1 MKIKALILVIILA
14 SCSNSN
20 ELILDVEIKDLKKGK
35 LVLTKLND
43 SVFQPIDSFNV
54 NGQKNIVFKNELNE
68 PQFLFLNLFTNESYE
83 PLSLTFFAEKGK
95 LKLVTSLEKYGY
107 ELKVTGSKNDSIY
120 REYLKLNKKF
130 NDEKVDLIK
139 KSFEKRK
146 SQENDSVIIIDD
158 LLLKLN
164 KRQFLHN
171 ANYVIRNKNYEISP
185 YLAITDLKNSKKILD
200 TVYKSLSAEVLKS
213 KYSLILKSLL

>member
-1 MKIKALILVIILA
+1 MKIKALIIVIILA
-14 SCSNSN
+14 SCSNNN

-35 LVLTKLND
+35 LFLTKHND

-54 NGQKNIVFKNELNE
+54 NGQKNIVFKHELNE

-83 PLSLTFFAEKGK
+83 PLSLSFFAEKGQI
-95 LKLVTSLEKYGY
+95 KLVTSLEKYGY

-120 REYLKLNKKF
+120 RKYLKLNKKF

-185 YLAITDLKNSKKILD
+185 YLAITDLKDSKIILD
-200 TVYKSLSAEVLKS
+200 TVYKSLSDKVLKS

>member
-1 MKIKALILVIILA
+1 MKIKALIIVIILA
-14 SCSNSN
+14 SCSNNN
-20 ELILDVEIKDLKKGK
+20 ELILDVEIKNLKKGK
-35 LVLTKLND
+35 LVLTKHND

-54 NGQKNIVFKNELNE
+54 NGQKNIVFKHELNE

-83 PLSLTFFAEKGK
+83 PLSLSFFAEKGQI
-95 LKLVTSLEKYGY
+95 KLVTSLEKYGY

-120 REYLKLNKKF
+120 RKYLKLNKKF

-185 YLAITDLKNSKKILD
+185 YLAITDLKDSKIILD
-200 TVYKSLSAEVLKS
+200 TVYKSLSDKVLKS

>member
-1 MKIKALILVIILA
+1 MKIKALIIVIILA
-14 SCSNSN
+14 SCSNNN

-35 LVLTKLND
+35 LFLTKHND

-54 NGQKNIVFKNELNE
+54 NGQKNIVFKHELNE

-83 PLSLTFFAEKGK
+83 PLSLSFFAEKGQI
-95 LKLVTSLEKYGY
+95 KLVTSLEKYGY

-120 REYLKLNKKF
+120 RKYLKLNKKF
-130 NDEKVDLIK
+130 NDEKIDLIK

-185 YLAITDLKNSKKILD
+185 YLAITDLKDSKIILD
-200 TVYKSLSAEVLKS
+200 TVYKSLSDKVLKS

>member
-1 MKIKALILVIILA
+1 MKIKALLLALILT

-20 ELILDVEIKDLKKGK
+20 ELVLDVEIKDLKKGK

-43 SVFQPIDSFNV
+43 SIFQPIDSFNV

-83 PLSLTFFAEKGK
+83 PLSLSFFAEKGQI
-95 LKLVTSLEKYGY
+95 KLVTSLEKYGY

-120 REYLKLNKKF
+120 RNYLKLNKKF

-185 YLAITDLKNSKKILD
+185 YLAITDLKDSKKILD
-200 TVYKSLSAEVLKS
+200 TVYKSLSDKVLKS

>member
-1 MKIKALILVIILA
+1 MKIKALIIVIILA
-14 SCSNSN
+14 SCSNNN

-35 LVLTKLND
+35 LVLTKHND
-43 SVFQPIDSFNV
+43 SVFQSIDSFNV
-54 NGQKNIVFKNELNE
+54 NGQKNIVFKHELNE

-83 PLSLTFFAEKGK
+83 PLSLSFFAEKGQI
-95 LKLVTSLEKYGY
+95 KLVTSLEKYGY

-120 REYLKLNKKF
+120 RKYLKLNKKF

-185 YLAITDLKNSKKILD
+185 YLAITDLKDSKIILD
-200 TVYKSLSAEVLKS
+200 TVYKSLSDKVLKS

>member
-1 MKIKALILVIILA
+1 MKIKALITLIILA

-200 TVYKSLSAEVLKS
+200 TVYKSLSAKVLKS

>member
-1 MKIKALILVIILA
+1 MKIKALILVVILA

-20 ELILDVEIKDLKKGK
+20 ELILDVKIKDLKKGK

-43 SVFQPIDSFNV
+43 SIFQPIDSFNV

-83 PLSLTFFAEKGK
+83 PLSLSFFAEKGQI
-95 LKLVTSLEKYGY
+95 KLVTSLEKYGY

-158 LLLKLN
+158 LLLKIN

-185 YLAITDLKNSKKILD
+185 YLAITDLKDSKKILD
-200 TVYKSLSAEVLKS
+200 TVYKSLGDKVLKS

>member
-1 MKIKALILVIILA
+1 MKIKALIIVIILA
-14 SCSNSN
+14 SCSNNN

-35 LVLTKLND
+35 LVLTKHND

-54 NGQKNIVFKNELNE
+54 NGQKNIVFKHELNE
-68 PQFLFLNLFTNESYE
+68 PQFLFLNLFTNESYK
-83 PLSLTFFAEKGK
+83 PLSLSFFAEKGQI
-95 LKLVTSLEKYGY
+95 KLVTSLEKYGY

-120 REYLKLNKKF
+120 RKYLKLNKKF

-185 YLAITDLKNSKKILD
+185 YLAITDLKDSKIILD
-200 TVYKSLSAEVLKS
+200 TVYKSLSDKVLKS

>member
-1 MKIKALILVIILA
+1 MKIKALLLALILA
-14 SCSNSN
+14 SCSNNN
-20 ELILDVEIKDLKKGK
+20 ELILDVKIKDLKKGK

-43 SVFQPIDSFNV
+43 SIFQPIDSFNV

-83 PLSLTFFAEKGK
+83 PLSLSFFAEKGQI
-95 LKLVTSLEKYGY
+95 KLVTSLEKYGY

-120 REYLKLNKKF
+120 RNYLKLNKRF

-185 YLAITDLKNSKKILD
+185 YLAITDLKDSKKILD
-200 TVYKSLSAEVLKS
+200 TVYKSLSDKVLKS

>member
-1 MKIKALILVIILA
+1 MKIKALIIVIILA
-14 SCSNSN
+14 SCSNNN

-35 LVLTKLND
+35 LVLTKHND

-54 NGQKNIVFKNELNE
+54 NGQKNIVFKHELNE

-83 PLSLTFFAEKGK
+83 PLSLSFFAEKGQI
-95 LKLVTSLEKYGY
+95 KLVTSLEKYGY

-120 REYLKLNKKF
+120 RKYLKLNKKF
-130 NDEKVDLIK
+130 NDEKIDLIK

-185 YLAITDLKNSKKILD
+185 YLAITDLKDSKIILD
-200 TVYKSLSAEVLKS
+200 TVYKSLSDKVLKS

>member
-1 MKIKALILVIILA
+1 MKIKALIIVIILA
-14 SCSNSN
+14 SCSNNN

-35 LVLTKLND
+35 LVLTKHND

-54 NGQKNIVFKNELNE
+54 NGQKNIVFKHELNE

-83 PLSLTFFAEKGK
+83 PLSLSFFAEKGQI
-95 LKLVTSLEKYGY
+95 KLVTSLEKYGY

-120 REYLKLNKKF
+120 RKYLKLNKKF

-185 YLAITDLKNSKKILD
+185 YLAITDLKDSKIILD
-200 TVYKSLSAEVLKS
+200 TVYKSLSDKVLKS

>member
-1 MKIKALILVIILA
+1 MKIKALIIVIILA
-14 SCSNSN
+14 SCSNNN
-20 ELILDVEIKDLKKGK
+20 ELILDVEIKNLKKGK
-35 LVLTKLND
+35 LVLTKHND

-54 NGQKNIVFKNELNE
+54 NGQKNIVFKHELNE
-68 PQFLFLNLFTNESYE
+68 PQFLFLNLFTNESYK
-83 PLSLTFFAEKGK
+83 PLSLSFFAEKGQI
-95 LKLVTSLEKYGY
+95 KLVTSLEKYGY

-120 REYLKLNKKF
+120 RKYLKLNKKF

-185 YLAITDLKNSKKILD
+185 YLAITDLKDSKIILD
-200 TVYKSLSAEVLKS
+200 TVYKSLSDKVLKS

>member
-146 SQENDSVIIIDD
+146 SQENDSVMIIDD

-200 TVYKSLSAEVLKS
+200 TVYKSLSAKVLKS